1 MKKQRGR
8 KRKGIFRDSSGV
20 TLFEVMI
27 ALAFF
32 AIIITP
38 VMRTF
43 VSSIKTNKESREV
56 MTATDVATTI
66 MEGITSKSYEEAALA
81 LRMACTGGF
90 HTPTSETDSTAN
102 AKYAFS
108 SINDNY
114 YNEGGAHVAPNCL
127 TNASDLT
134 KYQGNYST
142 TLSVPESTN
151 CVLGEVDDL
160 SMCAPAISHL
170 HTIFGDNPDASS
182 FPILEDEHADS
193 PDKMLYVGFSST
205 ERYADTLTKKG
216 VAKCAYM
223 LYTGIKKNNMYFDAT
238 VTFVPRAE
246 NKNSVYT
253 GGTNTENAEFFVYEV
268 TVKVYPYR
276 FDPRTGT
283 WVERFD
289 PDTGTFDGAPA
300 AIMKSG
306 IPNKNLNE

>member
-1 MKKQRGR
+1 MKKAFV
-8 KRKGIFRDSSGV
+8 KKKKGLLRSSRGV

-38 VMRTF
+38 VMKSF
-43 VSSIKTNKESREV
+43 VTSIKTNKESREV

-66 MEGITSKSYEEAALA
+66 MEGITSKSYEEVALA
-81 LRMACTGGF
+81 LRMAATGGF
-90 HTPTSETDSTAN
+90 HTPTSDTDTTAN

-114 YNEGGAHVAPNCL
+114 YNEGGDHVAANCL
-127 TNASDLT
+127 QFPSDLT
-134 KYQGNYST
+134 KYDGNYDT
-142 TLSVPESTN
+142 TVTVDEGTN
-151 CVLGEVDDL
+151 CFVGEVNDL
-160 SMCAPAISHL
+160 DMCSKAISHL
-170 HTIFGDNPDASS
+170 HSIFGDTPDSSS
-182 FPILEDEHADS
+182 FPILEDEHAEA
-193 PDKMLYVGFSST
+193 PDKMLYIGFSHD
-205 ERYADTLTKKG
+205 RYADTLTKKG
-216 VAKCAYM
+216 VAKSAYM

-246 NKNSVYT
+246 NKNAVYT
-253 GGTNTENAEFFVYEV
+253 GGTNTENAEYFVYEV

-276 FDPRTGT
+276 YDPRVGT
-283 WVERFD
+283 WVERFN
-289 PDTGTFDGAPA
+289 PDTGTFYGAPA